1 MAETLIVRRLGRV
14 AYEPTWRAMQSFTAA
29 RDDATAD
36 ELWLLEHPPVYTLG
50 LSCKEPLQTGNDIPQ
65 IHIDRG
71 GKMTYHGPGQLIA
84 YFLVDMKRKKLGIRA
99 LVTAIEQSVIDL
111 LAEYGVAAAR
121 RAGAPGVYVDGA
133 KIAALGLKVRKG
145 CTWHGLS
152 LNIGMDLS
160 PFDAID
166 PCGYPG
172 LQVTQMTDVGA
183 VDSQSRIE
191 LRLVKHIRQKLN
203 YNQIIYD

>member
-1 MAETLIVRRLGRV
+1 
-14 AYEPTWRAMQSFTAA
+14 MQVFTEQRGPRT
-29 RDDATAD
+29 RD
-36 ELWLLEHPPVYTLG
+36 EIWLLEHPPVYTLG
-50 LSCKEPLQTGNDIPQ
+50 LSCKQPLQTGNGIPQ

-71 GKMTYHGPGQLIA
+71 GKMTYHGPGQLIV
-84 YFLVDMKRKKLGIRA
+84 YFLVDMRRKKLGIRD

-111 LAEYGVAAAR
+111 LAEYGVDAAR
-121 RAGAPGVYVDGA
+121 KPGAPGVYVDGE
-133 KIAALGLKVRKG
+133 KIAALGLKVKKG

-172 LQVTQMTDVGA
+172 LKVTQMADVGA
-183 VDSQSRIE
+183 IDTQSRIE
-191 LRLVKHIRQKLN
+191 LRLIKHIRQSLK
-203 YNQIIYD
+203 YDQIQYD

>member
-1 MAETLIVRRLGRV
+1 
-14 AYEPTWRAMQSFTAA
+14 MQSFTAA